1 MECVIFIGIQA
12 SGKSTFYKEHY
23 FNTHMRINLD
33 MLKTRNKEN
42 IYLQASIETMQRF
55 VVDNTNPTVVERKKY
70 IDACKN
76 KGFKIIGYYFE
87 PNFIESIKRNEE
99 RTGKEHI
106 PEIGIKSVMS
116 KLEIPSYEE
125 GFDELYS
132 VISSEGAF
140 QIKKLPEN
148 HTIQGG
154 DT

>member
-12 SGKSTFYKEHY
+12 SGKSTFYKEH
-23 FNTHMRINLD
+23 FFKTHMRINLD
-33 MLKTRNKEN
+33 MLNTRNREN

-55 VVDNTNPTVVERKKY
+55 VVDNTNPTIVERKKY
-70 IDACKN
+70 IVACKN

-87 PNFIESIKRNEE
+87 PNLVESIKRNEK
-99 RTGKEHI
+99 RTGNEYI

-116 KLEIPSYEE
+116 KLEAPSYEE

-132 VISSEGAF
+132 VTSSEGSF

-148 HTIQGG
+148 HTI
-154 DT
+154 